1 MATPPTHA
9 ILIQHLHVIYDVLLL
24 TLVIGV
30 FLRPRGVRTQHTDI
44 WRGTQWTTQLLH
56 GHEERLRNVTRMKP
70 EVFRKLLDWMQEYG
84 DLKDSKRLSAAE
96 KLLIFLFLF
105 SSNASYRMACELT
118 QHASS
123 TIYEVVYEV
132 LPGLLKLHKEIV
144 KPPPNQTP
152 EEILVDP
159 KRHPYFADCIGALD
173 GMHLPVFVE
182 GGYVRQAP
190 WRSRK
195 GGLSQNVLVAVD
207 FKLNFVYVFAGWEGS
222 AHDSRV
228 LASAK
233 SKGFQ
238 APSGRYYVA
247 DAGYPNTTM
256 TLTPYRGVRYHLHE
270 QVQGNVRPQN
280 YKELYNLRHA
290 ALRNVIERAMGI
302 FKSRFKCFEAAKRNL
317 PLRTQVEL
325 VYALTAVHNFINQ
338 WNPDDLNQY
347 PAVED
352 EEVDEEVD
360 EEDARLAEEES
371 DVVMNERREDIA
383 RLMWASYC
391 QAFGRPI
398 N

>member
-1 MATPPTHA
+1 MCSS
-9 ILIQHLHVIYDVLLL
+9 
-24 TLVIGV
+24 
-30 FLRPRGVRTQHTDI
+30 
-44 WRGTQWTTQLLH
+44 
-56 GHEERLRNVTRMKP
+56 
-70 EVFRKLLDWMQEYG
+70 
-84 DLKDSKRLSAAE
+84 DL
-96 KLLIFLFLF
+96 
-105 SSNASYRMACELT
+105 
-118 QHASS
+118 
-123 TIYEVVYEV
+123 
-132 LPGLLKLHKEIV
+132 LPGLLKLHREIV
-144 KPPPNQTP
+144 KLPPNQTP
-152 EEILVDP
+152 EEILADP
-159 KRHPYFADCIGALD
+159 KSHPYFADCIGALD
-173 GMHLPVFVE
+173 GMHLPIFVK

-190 WRSRK
+190 WRSRR

-228 LASAK
+228 LTSAK

-247 DAGYPNTTM
+247 DAGYSNTTM
-256 TLTPYRGVRYHLHE
+256 TLTPYRGVRYHLRE
-270 QVQGNVRPQN
+270 QAQANMRPQN

-290 ALRNVIERAMGI
+290 ALRNVVERAIGI

-352 EEVDEEVD
+352 EEVDEED
-360 EEDARLAEEES
+360 TRLAEEES

-383 RLMWASYC
+383 KLMWVSYC
-391 QAFGRPI
+391 QALGRPI
-398 N
+398 D